1 VSVEIGCDVCGGE
14 ACAGSGKYAV
24 CSEYCDMVAKEYT
37 VRDEEISRL
46 EGIIERMCHSDAVVI
61 TANEEKLGARI
72 AHLEALIADAPHGK
86 DCPKSQ
92 RNVFAPLLRCN
103 CFKSRAL
110 DTKEKSN
117 VHD

>member
-72 AHLEALIADAPHGK
+72 AHLEALIADAPHAISCKEGML
-86 DCPKSQ
+86 
-92 RNVFAPLLRCN
+92 RNYVTDEREACT

-117 VHD
+117 D